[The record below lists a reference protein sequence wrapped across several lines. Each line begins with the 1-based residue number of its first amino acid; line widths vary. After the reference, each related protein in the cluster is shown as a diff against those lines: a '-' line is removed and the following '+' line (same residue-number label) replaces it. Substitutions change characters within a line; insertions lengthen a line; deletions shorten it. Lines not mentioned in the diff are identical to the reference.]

1 MLKGQTYILITV
13 ILLIFVGQAIASVS
27 LSCNMPAEMM
37 MQSSSSMNPSSKM
50 NHGIPNHDMSKMT
63 SGLTSNVDDCCSDN
77 SNCNMSS
84 CISLA
89 LPSETQLQANFFSYK
104 VVYFELTLAPR
115 QQTSSLYRPPILG

>member
-1 MLKGQTYILITV
+1 M
-13 ILLIFVGQAIASVS
+13 ILLIFVGQALASVS

-37 MQSSSSMNPSSKM
+37 MQSSSNM
-50 NHGIPNHDMSKMT
+50 NHDMSEMN
-63 SGLTSNVDDCCSDN
+63 SNLTSNSDDCCSDN